1 MKRDHLDEIIKG
13 CISGKRK
20 AQEQLFNTFSDEM
33 FGVCL
38 YYSKDYTE
46 AEDTLHEGFMKVFQK
61 ISQFQGK
68 GSLAGWIKRIMIN
81 TALEKYRKQNQL
93 YALGEDI
100 DAELDIVPEQ
110 VTGDL
115 TVQDLMNLV
124 RELSP
129 QYKMVFNLYAID
141 GYSHKEISEM
151 LGISEGTSKSNLA
164 RARYILQKKVKEN
177 FYSSASSY
185 KDAK

>member
-1 MKRDHLDEIIKG
+1 MAGKPLEDIVKG

-20 AQEQLFNTFSDEM
+20 AQEQLFNLFSEEM

-61 ISQFQGK
+61 IAQFQGK

-81 TALEKYRKQNQL
+81 TALEKYRKQVQM
-93 YALGEDI
+93 YAVGDEISSEKDI
-100 DAELDIVPEQ
+100 APGNVID
-110 VTGDL
+110 DL
-115 TVQDLMNLV
+115 SVQDLLAMI

-141 GYSHKEISEM
+141 GYSHREISEM

-164 RARYILQKKVKEN
+164 RARTILQEKVKKR
-177 FYSSASSY
+177 FYPISDL
-185 KDAK
+185 KDAQ